1 MIRFTTRLRVR
12 RYEMDALGH
21 VNNAVY
27 LNYLEH
33 VAVEHSEALG
43 LTYEKYRD
51 LGGTWVL
58 RRMEL
63 EYLRPA
69 FGGDQLDV
77 TTWLQDMRGV
87 RAIRRYEIRRAGEDD
102 LILTAEALWVWV
114 SLATMRPRPVPA
126 EVIAI
131 FEAQKD

>member
-1 MIRFTTRLRVR
+1 MARFTTRLRVR

-33 VAVEHSEALG
+33 AAVEHSESLG
-43 LTYEKYRD
+43 LTYEKYRE

-58 RRMEL
+58 RRMDV

-77 TTWLQDMRGV
+77 TTWLQEMRGV
-87 RAIRRYEIRRAGEDD
+87 RAVRRYEIRRAGDDD

-114 SLATMRPRPVPA
+114 SVATMRPRPVPA

-131 FEAQKD
+131 FEAQNT

>member
-1 MIRFTTRLRVR
+1 MARFTTRLRVR

-33 VAVEHSEALG
+33 AAVEHSESLG
-43 LTYEKYRD
+43 LTYEKYRE

-58 RRMEL
+58 RRMNV

-77 TTWLQDMRGV
+77 TTWLQEMRGV
-87 RAIRRYEIRRAGEDD
+87 RAIRRYEIRRAGEEQP
-102 LILTAEALWVWV
+102 ILEAEALWVWV
-114 SLATMRPRPVPA
+114 GLTTMRPRPVPA

-131 FEAQKD
+131 FEAQQD

>member
-1 MIRFTTRLRVR
+1 MAQFTTRLRVR

-33 VAVEHSEALG
+33 VAVEHSESLG

-58 RRMEL
+58 RRMEVD
-63 EYLRPA
+63 YLRPA
-69 FGGDQLDV
+69 VGGDQLDA
-77 TTWLQDMRGV
+77 TTWLQQMRGV
-87 RAIRRYEIRRAGEDD
+87 RAIRTTASSHEGQRRMAPSS
-102 LILTAEALWVWV
+102 TA
-114 SLATMRPRPVPA
+114 
-126 EVIAI
+126 
-131 FEAQKD
+131 

>member
-1 MIRFTTRLRVR
+1 MAHFTTRLRVR

-33 VAVEHSEALG
+33 VAVEHSESLG

-58 RRMEL
+58 RRMEVD
-63 EYLRPA
+63 YLRPA
-69 FGGDQLDV
+69 FGSDQLDV
-77 TTWLQDMRGV
+77 TTWLAEMRGV

-102 LILTAEALWVWV
+102 FILTAEALWVWV
-114 SLATMRPRPVPA
+114 SLTTMRPRPVPA
-126 EVIAI
+126 DVIAI